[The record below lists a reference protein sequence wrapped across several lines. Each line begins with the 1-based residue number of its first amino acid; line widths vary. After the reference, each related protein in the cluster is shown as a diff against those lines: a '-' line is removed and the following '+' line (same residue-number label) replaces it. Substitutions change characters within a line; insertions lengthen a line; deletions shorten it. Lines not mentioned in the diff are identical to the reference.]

1 MQVPLLLS
9 SSQSSQL
16 IEKIIYWIL
25 YSNEMALI
33 CFWVTV
39 IAIVFIVYKVKEKK
53 FKNTSYYKITGNSYR
68 KTRSDLGTWGEYLTF
83 KELEHLEKDGAK
95 FLFNLYIPKSD
106 GTTTEID
113 VLVITSSGII
123 VCESKNYSGWIFG
136 SEFQKY
142 WMQTLPKGRK
152 SHKTTFLNPIIQ
164 NKGHIKWLKTIV
176 GDEIDIKSVIVF
188 SERCT
193 FKDLNMKSEDIYV
206 IQRFEIDRIVNDFIN
221 RPAAKKM
228 SAEQINDLYDK
239 LMVYTQ
245 VDEAT
250 KQRHIENIKKTEIQ
264 GDKLENEA
272 TKDNTI
278 TELQEETSVK
288 EAVEEEK
295 EEIVVVPAEKEASEM
310 VELEKSEAANNK
322 TCPLCGKELVLR
334 TARYGKYAGRE
345 FLGCTGYPKC
355 NYIKNLE

>member
-1 MQVPLLLS
+1 
-9 SSQSSQL
+9 
-16 IEKIIYWIL
+16 
-25 YSNEMALI
+25 
-33 CFWVTV
+33 
-39 IAIVFIVYKVKEKK
+39 
-53 FKNTSYYKITGNSYR
+53 
-68 KTRSDLGTWGEYLTF
+68 
-83 KELEHLEKDGAK
+83 
-95 FLFNLYIPKSD
+95 
-106 GTTTEID
+106 
-113 VLVITSSGII
+113 
-123 VCESKNYSGWIFG
+123 
-136 SEFQKY
+136 
-142 WMQTLPKGRK
+142 MQTLPKGRK

-221 RPAAKKM
+221 HPAVKKM
-228 SAEQINDLYDK
+228 SAEQMNDLYDK
-239 LMVYTQ
+239 LLVYTQ

-272 TKDNTI
+272 EKDNTI
-278 TELQEETSVK
+278 TELQEEASER
-288 EAVEEEK
+288 EAIEEALIED
-295 EEIVVVPAEKEASEM
+295 EEASEREASEL
-310 VELEKSEAANNK
+310 VEPENSEAVDNK

>member
-1 MQVPLLLS
+1 MEVSLILS
-9 SSQSSQL
+9 SSQGSQI

-39 IAIVFIVYKVKEKK
+39 IAIVFAVYKTKEKK
-53 FKNTSYYKITGNSYR
+53 FKSTSYYKVTGNSYR

-83 KELEHLEKDGAK
+83 KELEHLEKEGAK
-95 FLFNLYIPKSD
+95 LLFNLYIPKSD
-106 GTTTEID
+106 DTTTEID
-113 VLVITSSGII
+113 VLVITSRGIL

-142 WMQTLPKGRK
+142 WKQTLPKGRG

-164 NKGHIKWLKTIV
+164 NKGHIKWLRTMV
-176 GDEIDIKSVIVF
+176 GDEVDIGSVIVF

-193 FKDLNMKSEDIYV
+193 FKDLEIKSEDINV
-206 IQRFEIDRIVNDFIN
+206 IQRFEIKRIVDDFIN
-221 RPAAKKM
+221 RPGAKRITQD
-228 SAEQINDLYDK
+228 EVNDLYNK
-239 LMVYTQ
+239 LLVYSQ

-250 KQRHIENIKKTEIQ
+250 KQRHVDNIKKTGVQ
-264 GDKLENEA
+264 GAKLG
-272 TKDNTI
+272 
-278 TELQEETSVK
+278 TESVKAVETQEETIA
-288 EAVEEEK
+288 EEVERVTVSEEK
-295 EEIVVVPAEKEASEM
+295 EVPVHVEPTEIVKQEEPKAV
-310 VELEKSEAANNK
+310 NNK
-322 TCPLCGKELVLR
+322 ACPLCGKELVLR

-345 FLGCTGYPKC
+345 FLGCSGYPKC